1 MSGMKFRRTCSI
13 CNATFFSPDRKAAY
27 CLKCVKKR
35 IVKHVPAPPKP
46 IPAAS
51 PSPPAVRP
59 VPRPQPP
66 HHQAPPGH
74 QRSAVAVK
82 KQKTPRAPRAENLT
96 PEIRNKIIEIYK
108 DEFASK
114 QSPLR
119 EANSQIA
126 NKLWIKRKLVA
137 DVLQEFLTN
146 KAVLTP
152 EIKDRAIEMYKRF
165 VESGHRPDGG
175 RRHAISVALSVPYK
189 QVMKI
194 IREWAM
200 AEYQKSP
207 TPEPSRLQLFE
218 IEKLYWDELHLKRH
232 SLLELPQKMAD
243 HLGYVTRWQILR
255 WLDILH
261 DDERAFSNVP
271 DPSEEIQ
278 EKILAAYQE
287 YLNSPTPPEH
297 GLHYTIAGL
306 IGGISP
312 RQVHKVLQSYR
323 HKMRSEYPIIY

>member
-1 MSGMKFRRTCSI
+1 MKFRRTCSV

-35 IVKHVPAPPKP
+35 IVKHVPTAPKPVVAAPTAPP
-46 IPAAS
+46 
-51 PSPPAVRP
+51 VRP
-59 VPRPQPP
+59 IHRPQPLP
-66 HHQAPPGH
+66 HHSPPNAH
-74 QRSAVAVK
+74 SRSAAAVK
-82 KQKTPRAPRAENLT
+82 KQKTPRAPRIETLT
-96 PEIRNKIIEIYK
+96 PELRNKILDMYK
-108 DEFASK
+108 GEYANK
-114 QSPLR
+114 QAPLR

-126 NKLWIKRKLVA
+126 NKLWVKRKLVA

-175 RRHAISVALSVPYK
+175 RRHAISVALGVPYK

-200 AEYQKSP
+200 AEYQQSP
-207 TPEPSRLQLFE
+207 TPEPSRIQLFE
-218 IEKLYWDELHLKRH
+218 IEKLYWDELHQQRH

-271 DPSEEIQ
+271 DPSPEIQ
-278 EKILAAYQE
+278 ERILQEYQE
-287 YLNSPTPPEH
+287 YLNSPEPPEH
-297 GLHYTIAGL
+297 GLHYTIAGK
-306 IGGISP
+306 IAGISP
-312 RQVHKVLQSYR
+312 RQVHKVLQTYR
-323 HKMRSEYPIIY
+323 HKKRAEYPIIY